1 MGCKSSKKK
10 FNKEGEKQKIFK
22 VGLSFGRNDLKVEGN
37 FQTGYHSKINKK
49 YVAVDRICEPRLPET
64 REPLSIL
71 PEEEEEENGRVLS
84 TSLLQS

>member
-22 VGLSFGRNDLKVEGN
+22 VGLSFGRNDLKIEGN
-37 FQTGYHSKINKK
+37 FQTGYHSKIDKK
-49 YVAVDRICEPRLPET
+49 YVAVDGICEPRLPET

-71 PEEEEEENGRVLS
+71 PEEEEGENGRVPS